1 MRKWNLVAIVLIAIL
16 PLLAFFPQG
25 NLQYLQVNMLA
36 RTLQGKQYVK
46 VNSTLYFDIVKQTM
60 VTHAISPIDQ
70 VAINYVNGDMKVYNS
85 KQNTYV
91 SLNNMDLSSKNS
103 FLYNFIYGA
112 TGDLGLKQNGYK
124 ISETKKDKD
133 GILVTTWVPIEKRS
147 KGILKIILAQEKNL
161 PIYMSFTNEKK
172 FTTLKIYYDNY
183 VKVSSIMLP
192 STMTEIEF
200 TSKTDSVIT
209 QRNFSEFKTNAACD
223 KSYINFSIPSS
234 AKRLETAQKK

>member
-172 FTTLKIYYDNY
+172 FTTLKEESLNTPDRWKRDHSEISFMEET
-183 VKVSSIMLP
+183 SSSMNDLG
-192 STMTEIEF
+192 
-200 TSKTDSVIT
+200 KG
-209 QRNFSEFKTNAACD
+209 
-223 KSYINFSIPSS
+223 
-234 AKRLETAQKK
+234 